1 MVPGISFSGAI
12 RDGRNKQRGW
22 AGEERALGGAEE
34 GETEWEKSEVS
45 WDSWPLSALHS

>member
-22 AGEERALGGAEE
+22 AGEKEPWVEQKRERLNGRKAR
-34 GETEWEKSEVS
+34 
-45 WDSWPLSALHS
+45 